1 MKLRNLI
8 FSIFA
13 ICTLSIAIGGTFGK
27 PSIVSAQSGFNSG
40 AYFVNPTTLGNIPM
54 CNQFTGGMCVYSP
67 SNLVDNGTIITYKGT
82 QIAPTAGVT
91 SAVAGTGISVSGATG
106 AVTIG
111 NTGVTSIVAGTNVT
125 ASGTG
130 AVTINATGQIVKG
143 SGTFSAAASDAIT
156 VTGATSSSHCVFSS
170 TNATAAADLLADY
183 ISAKATNSVTI
194 THTATTAATGTV
206 DVLCTLN

>member
-8 FSIFA
+8 FSILA
-13 ICTLSIAIGGTFGK
+13 ICCLSIAIAGFNT
-27 PSIVSAQSGFNSG
+27 PSIVSAQSGFKSG

-67 SNLVDNGTIITYKGT
+67 SNLVDNGTNLLYKGT
-82 QIAPTAGVT
+82 PVTQVTTGVS
-91 SAVAGTGISVSGATG
+91 SAVAGAGIAVSGATG
-106 AVTIG
+106 AVTFT
-111 NTGVTSIVAGTNVT
+111 NTSIVA
-125 ASGTG
+125 
-130 AVTINATGQIVKG
+130 KG

-156 VTGATSSSHCVFSS
+156 VTGATSSSHCEFTP